1 MNVEEELLQK
11 DCDDR
16 IVNLISKSAR
26 GTVLSPQILL
36 FTDVTIFQRRFVWH
50 VIFPSH
56 HVTAF
61 AVQCAFIP
69 ALHC

>member
-1 MNVEEELLQK
+1 MNVEEEELLQK

-36 FTDVTIFQRRFVWH
+36 FTDVTIF
-50 VIFPSH
+50 
-56 HVTAF
+56 
-61 AVQCAFIP
+61 
-69 ALHC
+69 